1 MQMYYYFLNM
11 QIKNK
16 IFLCSCI
23 RKKTA
28 YFAKANKIITIMKNI
43 IILLSLISILITG
56 CSSTEIHDILTKNG
70 NTINCTSHYNKEKII
85 SLWGEPSSYTS
96 HDSEMGED
104 EHYEYNGNLITF
116 GENGIL
122 SGFDVENTDFTIT
135 WGGVSMRVG
144 DDVSTLQNI
153 QNATIQNTSDGYF
166 KVWIGDEFIGVS
178 SSGGKISSIS
188 YSYSN

>member
-1 MQMYYYFLNM
+1 
-11 QIKNK
+11 
-16 IFLCSCI
+16 
-23 RKKTA
+23 
-28 YFAKANKIITIMKNI
+28 MKNI
-43 IILLSLISILITG
+43 ITLLSLISILIAG
-56 CSSTEIHDILTKNG
+56 CSSTETHNILKKSG
-70 NTINCTSHYNKEKII
+70 KGIDCASHYNKEKII

-122 SGFDVENTDFTIT
+122 SGFDVENTDFSVI
-135 WGGVSMRVG
+135 WGGVSMCVG

-153 QNATIQNTSDGYF
+153 QNATIQNTSDEYF

-178 SSGGKISSIS
+178 SSGGKITAISFSSSI
-188 YSYSN
+188 

>member
-1 MQMYYYFLNM
+1 
-11 QIKNK
+11 
-16 IFLCSCI
+16 
-23 RKKTA
+23 
-28 YFAKANKIITIMKNI
+28 MKNI

-56 CSSTEIHDILTKNG
+56 CSSTEIHDILTKND

-85 SLWGEPSSYTS
+85 SLWGEPSS
-96 HDSEMGED
+96 HEANDSEFGKD
-104 EHYEYNGNLITF
+104 ERYEYNGNLITF

-122 SGFDVENTDFTIT
+122 SGFDIENTDFSVI
-135 WGGVSMRVG
+135 WGGVSMCVG

-153 QNATIQNTSDGYF
+153 QNATIQNTYDGHF

>member
-1 MQMYYYFLNM
+1 
-11 QIKNK
+11 
-16 IFLCSCI
+16 
-23 RKKTA
+23 
-28 YFAKANKIITIMKNI
+28 MKNI
-43 IILLSLISILITG
+43 ITLLSLISILIAG
-56 CSSTEIHDILTKNG
+56 CSSTEIHDILTKND

-85 SLWGEPSSYTS
+85 SLWGEPSSYEAN
-96 HDSEMGED
+96 DSEFGKD
-104 EHYEYNGNLITF
+104 ERYDYNGNLITF

-122 SGFDVENTDFTIT
+122 SGFDVENTDFTVI
-135 WGGVSMRVG
+135 WGGVSLCVG

-188 YSYSN
+188 YSGSN

>member
-1 MQMYYYFLNM
+1 
-11 QIKNK
+11 
-16 IFLCSCI
+16 
-23 RKKTA
+23 
-28 YFAKANKIITIMKNI
+28 MKNI
-43 IILLSLISILITG
+43 IILLSLISILIAG
-56 CSSTEIHDILTKNG
+56 CSSTEIHNILTKND

-85 SLWGEPSSYTS
+85 SLWGEPSSYES
-96 HDSEMGED
+96 NDSEFGKD
-104 EHYEYNGNLITF
+104 ERYDYNGNLITF

-122 SGFDVENTDFTIT
+122 SGFDVENTDFTVI
-135 WGGVSMRVG
+135 WGGVSLCVG

>member
-1 MQMYYYFLNM
+1 
-11 QIKNK
+11 
-16 IFLCSCI
+16 
-23 RKKTA
+23 
-28 YFAKANKIITIMKNI
+28 MKNI
-43 IILLSLISILITG
+43 IILLALISILIAG
-56 CSSTEIHDILTKNG
+56 CSSTETHDILTKNDKG
-70 NTINCTSHYNKEKII
+70 INTTAHYNKDKII

-122 SGFDVENTDFTIT
+122 SGFDIENTDFTIT

-188 YSYSN
+188 YSCSN